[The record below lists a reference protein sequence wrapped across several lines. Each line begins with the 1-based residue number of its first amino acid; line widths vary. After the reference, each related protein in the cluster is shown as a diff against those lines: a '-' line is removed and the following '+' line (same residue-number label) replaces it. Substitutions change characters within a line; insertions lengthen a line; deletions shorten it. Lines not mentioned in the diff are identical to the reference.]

1 MQGLRTQ
8 IDQLRAQSRVSALNA
23 LSASNRTLLGQVVG
37 QLAIAQTPDISAAAK
52 TLDGR
57 LSPTEA
63 KTIVG
68 ISTALEQQI
77 RQTMEAARAQMGGG
91 GQSGGGP
98 PGGFSHRPGM
108 DNGPP
113 GNDQTNTD
121 AGMILL
127 RLAVPPMGPSM
138 RMGGPPGS

>member
-23 LSASNRTLLGQVVG
+23 LSGSNRTLLGQVVG
-37 QLAIAQTPDISAAAK
+37 QLAIAQAPDVNAAAQ

-68 ISTALEQQI
+68 ISTALDQQI
-77 RQTMEAARAQMGGG
+77 RQTLEAARSQMGGG

-98 PGGFSHRPGM
+98 PGGFSRPG
-108 DNGPP
+108 
-113 GNDQTNTD
+113 GNDQANSD

-127 RLAVPPMGPSM
+127 RLAVPPMGPPPSM
-138 RMGGPPGS
+138 RMGGSSGS